1 MSEVLRGNRR
11 LVTRRF
17 WAVLIVTIFCGM
29 SYMPMVNASPNREI
43 QVDVSIGPNGVSDNY
58 TILVPNNEIVT
69 SLDFEL
75 FESPWPVNDVFTF
88 KEEADWASGAVM
100 DGVDYNLSGLRILPM
115 SHEWDFEG
123 GVQGWSLNSGGGGL
137 MDMIQLWVQQT
148 VYTLVTQQFTR
159 IMAIIPIDVD
169 DLLGNFSNR
178 LTVLHVRVLGTS
190 NFGNVWV

>member
-11 LVTRRF
+11 PVTRRF
-17 WAVLIVTIFCGM
+17 WVVLIVTIFCGM

-75 FESPWPVNDVFTF
+75 FESPWPVNDVVTF

-123 GVQGWSLNSGGGGL
+123 GVQGWSLNSGGGWAHGYDSTL
-137 MDMIQLWVQQT
+137 GFNKRCTLW
-148 VYTLVTQQFTR
+148 
-159 IMAIIPIDVD
+159 
-169 DLLGNFSNR
+169 
-178 LTVLHVRVLGTS
+178 
-190 NFGNVWV
+190 